1 MDSLVQGIRD
11 LDQTTFQQLCFSVM
25 KEKYPNA
32 GIRYP
37 EGSAG
42 DEGVDLFIG
51 DLTYGSTVWQC
62 KAFQVTVIGDSQK
75 QQIRDSLR
83 DAVKNVKPKVWI
95 LCLNMNMDTKAV
107 RWFKRLQDS
116 YKTQGVLVADPFE
129 GLDMALE
136 LMFRRTLR
144 THYFPSLT
152 IDVGGLKSLLK
163 AAGRGIDSL
172 DEATLE
178 KLTTEDAEEW
188 LDRQRDK
195 DARFVYEV
203 TFGGERGPAVFPP
216 KPEPGLVSAMTDG
229 RKIVKAYARDMQA
242 LARDPVSTRIQLTEA
257 GEEKL
262 LDFISTGKKQH
273 LEPDEIRAFSSTV
286 PLLSDINFAQG
297 TLSIGIQAL
306 PDDMIIPLSLI
317 FKNSDATV
325 KLDYLEFKKIRLGVE
340 EVEIS
345 TADPNAP
352 LSLRLVLPTADKTKP
367 VTVTMATH
375 LPGTIV
381 SVASK
386 ICAAARLL
394 QQGCDV
400 EVFSLKLGATLCTMS
415 TDPLPLSF
423 TDKFYAFVDDLN
435 AISTRFGC
443 DIPLPEAEEFT
454 SENEETLTILRA
466 LALAQPLDIETFT
479 IRLVKSEENASMV
492 EQQFRQ
498 EMVFRFEHESA
509 RASLFGTPIQVGPT
523 VIQIERGIIEDLE
536 DTLDR
541 FKRAEIGS
549 AVPIG
554 IHPLTPVPLALVER
568 GALFSARL

>member
-1 MDSLVQGIRD
+1 MDSLVQGIRG

-62 KAFQVTVIGDSQK
+62 KAFQVTVLGDSQK
-75 QQIRDSLR
+75 QQIRESLR

-95 LCLNMNMDTKAV
+95 LCLNMNMDVKAV

-163 AAGRGIDSL
+163 AAGRGVDSL

-242 LARDPVSTRIQLTEA
+242 LARDPVSTRIQLTEG

-262 LDFISTGKKQH
+262 LDFIRTGKKQH
-273 LEPDEIRAFSSTV
+273 LEPDEIRAISSTV

-317 FKNSDATV
+317 FKNSNTTV
-325 KLDYLEFKKIRLGVE
+325 KLDYLEFKKIRSGVE

-352 LSLRLVLPTADKTKP
+352 LSLTLVLPTADKTKP

-375 LPGTIV
+375 LPATVV

-386 ICAAARLL
+386 ICCAARLL

-454 SENEETLTILRA
+454 SENEETFTILRA

-479 IRLVKSEENASMV
+479 IYLVKSEENATMV

-498 EMVFRFEHESA
+498 EMVFRLEHESA

-523 VIQIERGIIEDLE
+523 VIQIERGIVEDVE
-536 DTLDR
+536 DTLDM

-549 AVPIG
+549 AVPIR
-554 IHPLTPVPLALVER
+554 IHPLTPVLLALVER
-568 GALFSARL
+568 GVLFSARL

>member
-1 MDSLVQGIRD
+1 VDSLVQGIRD

-42 DEGVDLFIG
+42 DEGVDLFTG

-62 KAFQVTVIGDSQK
+62 KAFQVTVLGDSQK

-116 YKTQGVLVADPFE
+116 CKTQGVLVADPFE

-352 LSLRLVLPTADKTKP
+352 LSLTLVLPTADKTKP

-375 LPGTIV
+375 LPGTVV

-549 AVPIG
+549 AVPIR

>member
-1 MDSLVQGIRD
+1 
-11 LDQTTFQQLCFSVM
+11 M

-62 KAFQVTVIGDSQK
+62 KAFQVTVLGDSQK

-95 LCLNMNMDTKAV
+95 LCLNMNVDTKAV

-116 YKTQGVLVADPFE
+116 YKTQGVLVADPFA

-188 LDRQRDK
+188 LDRQRGK

-203 TFGGERGPAVFPP
+203 TFGGEREHAVFPP

-229 RKIVKAYARDMQA
+229 RKIVKAYARDLQA

-352 LSLRLVLPTADKTKP
+352 LSLTLVLPTADKTKP
-367 VTVTMATH
+367 ATVTMATH
-375 LPGTIV
+375 LPGTVV
-381 SVASK
+381 SAASK
-386 ICAAARLL
+386 ICGVARLL

-423 TDKFYAFVDDLN
+423 TDKFYAFVGDLN

-454 SENEETLTILRA
+454 SENEETFTILRA

-479 IRLVKSEENASMV
+479 IRLFKSEENASMV

-509 RASLFGTPIQVGPT
+509 RASLFGNPIQVGPT

-541 FKRAEIGS
+541 FKQAEIGS
-549 AVPIG
+549 AGPDPHTSFDSCPPCV
-554 IHPLTPVPLALVER
+554 
-568 GALFSARL
+568 S